1 MRCVQAPNRG
11 CEPSHIK
18 PLLSRRMDE
27 NGRRGYLVFVWSP
40 AGYRLQERSGELP
53 EVGAEVE
60 DGERRFRVT
69 KIAPSPLPG
78 DQRAC
83 AYLLPA

>member
-1 MRCVQAPNRG
+1 
-11 CEPSHIK
+11 
-18 PLLSRRMDE
+18 MDE
-27 NGRRGYLVFVWSP
+27 NGKRGYLVFVWSP
-40 AGYRLQERSGELP
+40 TGYRLQERSGDMP

-69 KIAPSPLPG
+69 KIALSPLPG
-78 DQRAC
+78 DRRSC